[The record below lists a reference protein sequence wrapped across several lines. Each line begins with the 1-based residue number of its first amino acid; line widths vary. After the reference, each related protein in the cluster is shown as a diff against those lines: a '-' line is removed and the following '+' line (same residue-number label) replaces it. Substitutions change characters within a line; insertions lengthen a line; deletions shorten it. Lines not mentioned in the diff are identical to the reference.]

1 MPRFR
6 VGRPRARSMCGVSL
20 AAASHVSRAAQSWE
34 RRLRRSGSKKYTRE
48 SSTAERVRVQSAL

>member
-6 VGRPRARSMCGVSL
+6 VGRRRARSMCSVSL
-20 AAASHVSRAAQSWE
+20 VAASHASRAAQSRE
-34 RRLRRSGSKKYTRE
+34 RRLSWSGSKKYAKE